1 MALTTNAEIAA
12 TQTEATP
19 LVRELGTLDAAM
31 IVVGSMIGSGIFITS
46 AASAR
51 YVGAPGW
58 LLVAWGLAGLMTI
71 TGSLCAAEIA
81 AMMPRAG
88 GQYVFLREA
97 YSPMFGFL
105 FGWAMFLVVQTGTIA
120 AVAVAFAKFLAV
132 FFSDIAS
139 NRYVVE
145 PLQIGGGYAVSLSTQ
160 QLAALLLIAL
170 LTLVNTRGLRLGK
183 WIQNTFTFTKTAAL
197 IGLIAVGLLLG
208 GNFQSAAWTSWWWDS
223 TANGWDPHGLLK
235 DRPLEGTG
243 GLLLLLGLAM
253 IGPLFSQ
260 SAWNN
265 VTFTGGEVRDPGRTL
280 PRALILGVSG
290 VVVLYLLANLA
301 YIVTLD
307 FATIKHAPQDRVGTA
322 LMEAVLGPSGGKLM
336 AAAILISTFG
346 CVNGLVLAG
355 ARVYYAMAKDGL
367 FFTAIAKTN
376 RHHVPAAA
384 LLAQGFWAC
393 LLVLPMTVSAQPD
406 GTIKY
411 GNVYNELLEYV
422 IPVDVLFY
430 TLLVG
435 AVVSLRWKA
444 PQLPRPY
451 RTILYPLPVITY
463 MTLAVLLVLDFIYL
477 NPLTSRKGF
486 LIVLAGIPVYL
497 AWSRMAARSV
507 EPRAVSPAPQS

>member
-1 MALTTNAEIAA
+1 MSLPSTSDISETKFESTA
-12 TQTEATP
+12 
-19 LVRELGTLDAAM
+19 LVRELGTTDAAM

-46 AASAR
+46 AESAR

-71 TGSLCAAEIA
+71 TGSFCAAEIA

-105 FGWAMFLVVQTGTIA
+105 FGWSMFLVVQTGTIA
-120 AVAVAFAKFLAV
+120 AVSVAFAKFLGV
-132 FFSDIAS
+132 FFPLIAAD
-139 NRYVVE
+139 RYAVE
-145 PLQIGGGYAVSLSTQ
+145 PIHLGGYAVSLSSQ
-160 QLAALLLIAL
+160 QIVALALIVF
-170 LTLVNTRGLRLGK
+170 LTLVNTRGLKLGK

-208 GNFQSAAWTSWWWDS
+208 SNLESASWTSWWWDS
-223 TANGWDPHGLLK
+223 TANGWDPRSLVPDHPLHGPMALPLLV
-235 DRPLEGTG
+235 
-243 GLLLLLGLAM
+243 GLAM

-290 VVVLYLLANLA
+290 VVVLYLLANVA

-307 FATIKHAPQDRVGTA
+307 LTEIQHAHQDRVGTA
-322 LMEAVLGPSGGKLM
+322 VMEAILGPRGGKIM

-355 ARVYYAMAKDGL
+355 ARVYYAVAKDRL
-367 FFTAIAKTN
+367 FFQAIATTN
-376 RHHVPAAA
+376 RQHVPAAA
-384 LLAQGFWAC
+384 LIAQGVWAC
-393 LLVLPMTVSAQPD
+393 LLVLPVTVSAQPG
-406 GTIKY
+406 GTVKY
-411 GNVYNELLEYV
+411 GNVYTELLEYV

-430 TLLVG
+430 TLMVG
-435 AVVSLRWKA
+435 AVVALRHKA
-444 PQLPRPY
+444 PHLPRPY
-451 RTILYPLPVITY
+451 RTIGYPLPVFTY
-463 MTLAVLLVLDFIYL
+463 ITLAILLVVDFIYL
-477 NPLTSRKGF
+477 KPLTSGKGF

-497 AWSRMAARSV
+497 IWSRVAARRL
-507 EPRAVSPAPQS
+507 EHDRAAAFPHS

>member
-1 MALTTNAEIAA
+1 MSLPSTADVPETKIDAA
-12 TQTEATP
+12 S
-19 LVRELGTLDAAM
+19 LVRELGTIDAAM

-46 AASAR
+46 AESAR

-58 LLVAWGLAGLMTI
+58 LLLAWGLAGVMTI

-120 AVAVAFAKFLAV
+120 AVAVAFAKFLGV
-132 FFSDIAS
+132 FFPRIAADQ
-139 NRYVVE
+139 YVIE
-145 PLQIGGGYAVSLSTQ
+145 PIRRGGYAVSLSSQ
-160 QLAALLLIAL
+160 QLVALALIVF
-170 LTLVNTRGLRLGK
+170 LTLVNTRGLKLGK

-208 GNFQSAAWTSWWWDS
+208 SNFESAAWTSWWWDS
-223 TANGWDPHGLLK
+223 TANGWDPRGLVP
-235 DRPLEGTG
+235 DRPLEGPTA
-243 GLLLLLGLAM
+243 LLLLLGLAM

-280 PRALILGVSG
+280 PRALIAGVAG
-290 VVVLYLLANLA
+290 VVILYFLANVA
-301 YIVTLD
+301 YIVTLKL
-307 FATIKHAPQDRVGTA
+307 TEIQHAPQDRVGTA
-322 LMEAVLGPSGGKLM
+322 VMEAILGPSGGKLM

-355 ARVYYAMAKDGL
+355 ARVYYAMARDRL
-367 FFTAIAKTN
+367 FFQVIATTN
-376 RHHVPAAA
+376 RQHVPAAA
-384 LLAQGFWAC
+384 LFAQGLWAC
-393 LLVLPMTVSAQPD
+393 LLVLPVTVSVLPG
-406 GTIKY
+406 GTLKY

-430 TLLVG
+430 TLMVG
-435 AVVSLRWKA
+435 AVVGLRRKA
-444 PQLPRPY
+444 PHLPRPY
-451 RTILYPLPVITY
+451 RTIGYPLPVIAY
-463 MTLAVLLVLDFIYL
+463 ITLATLLVLDFIYL
-477 NPLTSRKGF
+477 RPSTSGKGF

-497 AWSRMAARSV
+497 IWSRVAAR
-507 EPRAVSPAPQS
+507 RLFHDRTAAFPQS

>member
-1 MALTTNAEIAA
+1 MSTRSTSEVTETKTA
-12 TQTEATP
+12 TAP
-19 LVRELGTLDAAM
+19 LVRELGTIDAAM

-46 AASAR
+46 AQSAR

-71 TGSLCAAEIA
+71 SGSICAAEIA
-81 AMMPRAG
+81 AMLPRAG

-120 AVAVAFAKFLAV
+120 AVSVAFAKFLGV
-132 FFSDIAS
+132 FFPGIAAD
-139 NRYVVE
+139 NYAIA
-145 PLQIGGGYAVSLSTQ
+145 PIHLGGYAISLSSQQIVAVSLI
-160 QLAALLLIAL
+160 AA
-170 LTLVNTRGLRLGK
+170 LTLVNTRGLKLGK

-197 IGLIAVGLLLG
+197 IGLIAVGLFLG
-208 GNFQSAAWTSWWWDS
+208 TNVKSAAWTSWWWDS
-223 TANGWDPHGLLK
+223 TANGWNPRGLIP
-235 DRPLEGTG
+235 DHPLEGPMA
-243 GLLLLLGLAM
+243 LPLLLGLAM

-290 VVVLYLLANLA
+290 VVLLYLLANVA

-307 FATIKHAPQDRVGTA
+307 LGDIQNAPQDRVGTA
-322 LMEAVLGPSGGKLM
+322 LMEAVLGPRGGKIM

-346 CVNGLVLAG
+346 CVNGLILAG
-355 ARVYYAMAKDGL
+355 ARVYYAMAKDRL
-367 FFTAIAKTN
+367 FFQAIATTN
-376 RHHVPAAA
+376 RHRVPAAA
-384 LLAQGFWAC
+384 LIAQGVWAS
-393 LLVLPMTVSAQPD
+393 LLVLPVTVSAQPD
-406 GTIKY
+406 GTVKY

-430 TLLVG
+430 SLMVG
-435 AVVSLRWKA
+435 AVVALRHKA
-444 PQLPRPY
+444 PDMARPY
-451 RTILYPLPVITY
+451 RTIGYPLPVVTY
-463 MTLAVLLVLDFIYL
+463 ISVAILLVLDFIYM
-477 NPLTSRKGF
+477 NPLTSGKGF

-497 AWSRMAARSV
+497 IWSRVAARRL
-507 EPRAVSPAPQS
+507 EQDQSGTSLAS